1 MSEDFTYHDYVN
13 DEKFLEQ
20 YNAYQTRHAIDIRE
34 SDKIIISMVGQLVEQ
49 AKGRRLKV
57 LDIGCST
64 GNLLMHLK
72 RLVPEADYTGGDL
85 ALSSLEACRAN
96 PNLHGINFQ
105 EMDIMNLSGSAFD
118 LIIVNAVLYMFDDA
132 QYELAL
138 AGLNHALTNGGS
150 VIIYDFAHSF
160 VHQNLTIYET
170 SLLHPD
176 GLRLCFRPMSRVSAA
191 ATRAGFS
198 AVEFHP
204 FELPIELPKP
214 GYDEEV
220 VTYTVNTDKS
230 DRLMFRGA
238 LYQPWCHIIAHKP

>member
-1 MSEDFTYHDYVN
+1 MSEDFTYYDYVN

-20 YNAYQTRHAIDIRE
+20 YNAYQTRHAVDIRE
-34 SDKIIISMVGQLVEQ
+34 SDKVIISMVRQLVEQ

-72 RLVPEADYTGGDL
+72 RLVPEADYRGGDL
-85 ALSSLEACRAN
+85 ARSSLEACKAN
-96 PNLHGINFQ
+96 PNLQGISFQ
-105 EMDIMNLSGSAFD
+105 DMDIMDVPSSTFD
-118 LIIVNAVLYMFDDA
+118 VIIVNAVLYMFDDT

-138 AGLNHALTNGGS
+138 AGLNQGLTTGGS

-160 VHQNLTIYET
+160 VHQNLSIYET

-176 GLRLCFRPMSRVSAA
+176 GLRLCFRPMSSINAA

-198 AVEFHP
+198 VVEFHP

-238 LYQPWCHIIAHKP
+238 LYQPWCHMIARKP